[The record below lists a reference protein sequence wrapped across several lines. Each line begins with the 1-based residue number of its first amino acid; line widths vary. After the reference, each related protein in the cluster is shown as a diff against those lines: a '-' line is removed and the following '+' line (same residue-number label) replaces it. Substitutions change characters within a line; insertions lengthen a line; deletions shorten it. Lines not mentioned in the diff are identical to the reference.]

1 MSKPIVAFALGLLL
15 SLPVAAPAQEPAPA
29 SAAANGAQLSETM
42 TKFRDELQ
50 ALETQVVS
58 KGVTLTTEEA
68 AAFWPV
74 FKRFQAEQRKIIDG
88 QIAAVRQYADR
99 YAALSEA
106 DATAYVNALL
116 ARDQQIHDLRVKYLA
131 EYSKVIGK
139 NNAARVIHIS
149 RKLGLASQ
157 AKLAEVIPVVH

>member
-1 MSKPIVAFALGLLL
+1 MSKPIVALALGLLL
-15 SLPVAAPAQEPAPA
+15 ALPPSASAQEPAPA
-29 SAAANGAQLSETM
+29 AADNGAQISETM
-42 TKFRDELQ
+42 TKFRDDLQ
-50 ALETQVVS
+50 SLETQVVS

-68 AAFWPV
+68 AAFWPL
-74 FKRFQAEQRKIIDG
+74 FKRFQAEQRNIIDG
-88 QIAAVRQYADR
+88 QIAAVRKYADH
-99 YAALSEA
+99 YATLTEA